1 MQARTRDLQESL
13 EQQTASAEILRV
25 ISSSP
30 TDVQP
35 VFDAIAHSA
44 AVLCEA
50 TNGTVFRLRDGL
62 IHLVGY
68 YSLSQAQLASVQH
81 SFPAPLDRGTASGR
95 AILECGVVHI
105 RDIAADREYSARSL
119 VKAGLRSVLSVP
131 MLRNGEPI
139 GSINVSRDAV
149 RPFSERQIELLKIF
163 ADQAV
168 IAIDNV
174 GLFNETREA
183 LEQQKATADV
193 LKVISRSAFDLD
205 AVLRV

>member
-1 MQARTRDLQESL
+1 MRTEVRPFNAKQIELVQTFADQAVIAIENARLFDEVQAKTRDLQESL

-68 YSLSQAQLASVQH
+68 YSLSQS
-81 SFPAPLDRGTASGR
+81 ST
-95 AILECGVVHI
+95 GVC
-105 RDIAADREYSARSL
+105 ATL
-119 VKAGLRSVLSVP
+119 
-131 MLRNGEPI
+131 
-139 GSINVSRDAV
+139 VSRA
-149 RPFSERQIELLKIF
+149 
-163 ADQAV
+163 A
-168 IAIDNV
+168 
-174 GLFNETREA
+174 
-183 LEQQKATADV
+183 
-193 LKVISRSAFDLD
+193 
-205 AVLRV
+205 

>member
-1 MQARTRDLQESL
+1 M
-13 EQQTASAEILRV
+13 

-105 RDIAADREYSARSL
+105 RDIAADPEYSAHSL
-119 VKAGLRSVLSVP
+119 VKTGLRSVLSVP

-149 RPFSERQIELLKIF
+149 RPFSERQIELLKTF

-168 IAIDNV
+168 IAINNV

-183 LEQQKATADV
+183 LRAAEGDRRRPARSSAARRSTWTPVLETLVQNAPVCCGAGTSADR
-193 LKVISRSAFDLD
+193 SRA
-205 AVLRV
+205 